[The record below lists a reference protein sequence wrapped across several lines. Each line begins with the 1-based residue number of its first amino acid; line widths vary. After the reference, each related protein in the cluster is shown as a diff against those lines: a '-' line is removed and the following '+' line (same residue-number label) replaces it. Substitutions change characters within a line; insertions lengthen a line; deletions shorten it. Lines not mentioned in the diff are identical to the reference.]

1 MPFLSLDILTDEG
14 LIFRCRLGDANSR
27 DILVRR
33 YFFRKQTF
41 INNLDK
47 VFISNLDRWTLNE
60 IFFASFLYCEEHFN
74 FGMGKFFGY
83 FKQVFYRNVIQ
94 ACKEAMDEAVH
105 MDSFFGKRYIDSDG
119 EVLPSLDEF
128 EAAKVED
135 PRVLLNSQESCTAGL
150 EKLDKLLTPELKYI
164 LKLRNENTPFLE
176 IAAELKTTVNSIK
189 YKYYKL
195 KRELEKIFN

>member
-1 MPFLSLDILTDEG
+1 
-14 LIFRCRLGDANSR
+14 
-27 DILVRR
+27 
-33 YFFRKQTF
+33 
-41 INNLDK
+41 
-47 VFISNLDRWTLNE
+47 
-60 IFFASFLYCEEHFN
+60 
-74 FGMGKFFGY
+74 
-83 FKQVFYRNVIQ
+83 
-94 ACKEAMDEAVH
+94 